1 MSFSVKSGANHM
13 QVNEEALE
21 DFWNFINRRHKIF
34 LKKWRGDPKPW
45 TDDPILR
52 DWKFCNPFRTND
64 KQSKLLIDNIIKPH
78 WNDDLSLMLFN
89 IYAFRA
95 FNWWPTY
102 SWLVRGMGRNGW
114 LDRWDSEQAKADLY
128 VWASDMPKLTSGA
141 YMIRGREGMP
151 KYESIV
157 ETLTKVWEQSPY
169 IAEHMQKWSLGMK
182 QTQYLLMS
190 QKFWGWGSFT
200 TYQIVLDLTYTKW
213 LENAVDINTWCEFG
227 PGAIR
232 GIREIYPELP
242 KNMMLEAA
250 RGLLLDSPK
259 FLQSHVP
266 TLSLQD
272 IEFCLC
278 ELQSYERVKRG
289 GRKKERYSGNG

>member
-1 MSFSVKSGANHM
+1 MNQEAYQDFFYW
-13 QVNEEALE
+13 VNE
-21 DFWNFINRRHKIF
+21 RHKIF
-34 LKKWRGDPKPW
+34 LKRWRGDPKPW

-52 DWKFCNPFRTND
+52 DWKFCNVFRKND
-64 KQSKLLIDNIIKPH
+64 RQSKLLIDNVIKPH
-78 WNDDLSLMLFN
+78 WNDDLGLMLFN

-102 SWLVRGMGRNGW
+102 QGICSNYGPDWLTEWKPESVKDVLCTMLTEPN
-114 LDRWDSEQAKADLY
+114 S
-128 VWASDMPKLTSGA
+128 KLTSGA

-157 ETLTKVWEQSPY
+157 QTLTDVWEQAPDIGKY
-169 IAEHMQKWSLGMK
+169 LTKWPKGL
-182 QTQYLLMS
+182 QYTQEILMG
-190 QKFWGWGSFT
+190 QRFWGWGPFT
-200 TYQIVLDLTYTKW
+200 TYQVVLDLTYTKW

-232 GIREIYPELP
+232 GIREIYPNLP

-259 FLQSHVP
+259 FLEPHVP
-266 TLSLQD
+266 ALNLSD
-272 IEFCLC
+272 VEFVCC
-278 ELQSYERVKRG
+278 ELFKYRRIKAG
-289 GRKKERYSGNG
+289 GKSKQKYDGR

>member
-1 MSFSVKSGANHM
+1 ML
-13 QVNEEALE
+13 VNEEAYQ
-21 DFWNFINRRHKIF
+21 DFFYWINERHKIF
-34 LKKWRGDPKPW
+34 LKKWRGDHKPW

-52 DWKFCNPFRTND
+52 DWKFCNVFRQYD
-64 KQSKLLIDNIIKPH
+64 KQSKLLIDNVIKPH

-95 FNWWPTY
+95 FNWAPTY
-102 SWLVRGMGRNGW
+102 ANLVKDFGKNGW
-114 LDRWDSEQAKADLY
+114 LEYWSDTVGKDSLQDTLITNG
-128 VWASDMPKLTSGA
+128 KLTSGA

-157 ETLTKVWEQSPY
+157 QTLTDIWQEK
-169 IAEHMQKWSLGMK
+169 EHVAKQFIDSVFSLEAA
-182 QTQYLLMS
+182 QILLYS
-190 QKFWGWGSFT
+190 RGYWGWGPFT

-242 KNMMLEAA
+242 KNMMLDAI

-259 FLQSHVP
+259 FLEGHVP
-266 TLSLQD
+266 TLTLQD
-272 IEFCLC
+272 IEFSLC
-278 ELQSYERVKRG
+278 ELQKYRRIKAG
-289 GRKKERYSGNG
+289 GRSKERYK

>member
-1 MSFSVKSGANHM
+1 MN
-13 QVNEEALE
+13 QEALD
-21 DFWNFINRRHKIF
+21 DFWWFINERHKIS
-34 LKKWRGDPKPW
+34 LKKTIGRPKPW
-45 TDDPILR
+45 TEDPILR
-52 DWKFCNPFRTND
+52 DWKFCNVFRQYDT
-64 KQSKLLIDNIIKPH
+64 QTKLLIRNVIKPH
-78 WNDDLSLMLFN
+78 WNDDIGLMLFN

-102 SWLVRGMGRNGW
+102 SWLVNNIGHNGW
-114 LDRWDSEQAKADLY
+114 LDIWNPDGAKGLLHTLIKCNE
-128 VWASDMPKLTSGA
+128 KLTSGA

-157 ETLTKVWEQSPY
+157 QTLTDIWEQAPL
-169 IAEHMQKWSLGMK
+169 IRGFHTLEE
-182 QTQYLLMS
+182 TQNLLME

-232 GIREIYPELP
+232 GIREIYPDLP
-242 KNMMLEAA
+242 KKDMLQAA

-266 TLSLQD
+266 TLTLQD
-272 IEFCLC
+272 IEFVCC
-278 ELQSYERVKRG
+278 ELFKYRRIKAG
-289 GRKKERYSGNG
+289 GRSKEKYNGRE

>member
-1 MSFSVKSGANHM
+1 MTT
-13 QVNEEALE
+13 VNEEAWM
-21 DFWNFINRRHKIF
+21 DFWHFINERHKIF
-34 LKKWRGDPKPW
+34 LKKTVGRPKPW
-45 TDDPILR
+45 TDDPILQG
-52 DWKFCNPFRTND
+52 WKFCNVFRYND

-102 SWLVRGMGRNGW
+102 NYLVQGWQSTKNGW
-114 LDRWDSEQAKADLY
+114 FESCDPELIKDKLY
-128 VWASDMPKLTSGA
+128 AHVGEGNAKLTSGA

-157 ETLTKVWEQSPY
+157 QTLTEIWEKKEALS
-169 IAEHMQKWSLGMK
+169 ILFSKFTSDSL
-182 QTQYLLMS
+182 QATQEFLMN

-232 GIREIYPELP
+232 GIHEIYPELP
-242 KNMMLEAA
+242 KNMMLQAA

-259 FLQSHVP
+259 FLEGHVP
-266 TLSLQD
+266 TLNLQD

-278 ELQSYERVKRG
+278 ELQKYRRIKAG
-289 GRKKERYSGNG
+289 GKSKAKYNGIS